1 MRSFL
6 KIAGAASALVASAA
20 SCAVNPSSLCYAAP
34 VSPGAVPQLIYPV
47 PGYSKVPDNATFI
60 VVAYPNAPS
69 TAQTITLAENNGGTV
84 ALGPLGA
91 APSVIPKP
99 HAAVLP
105 GQGTEFGVTLPT
117 LAPDT
122 TYSINY
128 RFTNTATVCGQTTST
143 SVLMGAFKTQ

>member
-6 KIAGAASALVASAA
+6 KRAGAGAALAASVASC
-20 SCAVNPSSLCYAAP
+20 SVNPSSLCYAAP

-47 PGYSKVPDNATFI
+47 PGYSKVPDGATFI
-60 VVAYPNAPS
+60 VVAYPNAPP

-91 APSVIPKP
+91 APNVIPTP

-105 GQGTEFGVTLPT
+105 GQGSEFGVTLPA
-117 LAPDT
+117 LAPHT
-122 TYSINY
+122 TYSVNY

-143 SVLMGAFKTQ
+143 SVLMGTFRTQ